1 MTLTFPVVT
10 CSQCGKAFAGP
21 RPCGFSHCH
30 HHKRLRVLTHQEEYA
45 MRQQKPDPRG
55 EGHSMSDQNLRERLM
70 DYGVSGDER
79 SGWARSLPGSFAP
92 GAAGTACSV
101 SLDVIF
107 AARGV
112 DFERGERVATAD
124 LAMGGLQLGS
134 EGTDITG
141 VGG

>member
-21 RPCGFSHCH
+21 RPCGFSHCQ

-79 SGWARSLPGSFAP
+79 D
-92 GAAGTACSV
+92 AAG
-101 SLDVIF
+101 VIDLIVEWLSASGLAIVPVDATDDMHAQWVLQSSWPNSWRALLK
-107 AARGV
+107 AAPPAAV
-112 DFERGERVATAD
+112 
-124 LAMGGLQLGS
+124 LLK
-134 EGTDITG
+134 GTQDE
-141 VGG
+141 